1 MAEDEPAPTTI
12 TKTAN
17 ALAQAAE
24 FALAS
29 LVNLGWTWP
38 NIAFAIAAA
47 TTAAT
52 GRFPRSATILG
63 FILFVRLIRF
73 PEGPMSRTDQPAT
86 GEMVDLPTCATHYEW
101 LEATTLLSEVPVV
114 VVHGFSGDLNDVRP
128 LAARIRDAGH
138 RVLVYDLVGRGY
150 SACRGERHT
159 CRLFVSQLSELLS
172 ALQIQRAHLVGNSL
186 GGGVAIE
193 FARYFPQRVESL
205 ALVAPVGLRLAK
217 RTYVL
222 TRAPLVPDVLFR
234 CFLQFSLLFG
244 LEYEWADVKNP
255 KYRTMVQAYKR
266 RVAEEPALGRSL
278 LSTARH
284 FPFEQL
290 GPAFAAAGALPRP
303 VLVVWGDGDR
313 TCPCAA
319 RDVRRLV
326 PRADV
331 VVVRGER
338 HCVYTEFVGES
349 ARAVVDHLRRAV
361 A

>member
-1 MAEDEPAPTTI
+1 
-12 TKTAN
+12 
-17 ALAQAAE
+17 
-24 FALAS
+24 
-29 LVNLGWTWP
+29 
-38 NIAFAIAAA
+38 
-47 TTAAT
+47 
-52 GRFPRSATILG
+52 
-63 FILFVRLIRF
+63 
-73 PEGPMSRTDQPAT
+73 
-86 GEMVDLPTCATHYEW
+86 MVLY
-101 LEATTLLSEVPVV
+101 
-114 VVHGFSGDLNDVRP
+114 
-128 LAARIRDAGH
+128 
-138 RVLVYDLVGRGY
+138 
-150 SACRGERHT
+150 
-159 CRLFVSQLSELLS
+159 
-172 ALQIQRAHLVGNSL
+172 
-186 GGGVAIE
+186 
-193 FARYFPQRVESL
+193 
-205 ALVAPVGLRLAK
+205 LRLAK

-244 LEYEWADVKNP
+244 LEYEWADVENP

-290 GPAFAAAGALPRP
+290 RP

-331 VVVRGER
+331 VVVRGAR

>member
-1 MAEDEPAPTTI
+1 M
-12 TKTAN
+12 
-17 ALAQAAE
+17 
-24 FALAS
+24 
-29 LVNLGWTWP
+29 
-38 NIAFAIAAA
+38 
-47 TTAAT
+47 
-52 GRFPRSATILG
+52 
-63 FILFVRLIRF
+63 
-73 PEGPMSRTDQPAT
+73 
-86 GEMVDLPTCATHYEW
+86 
-101 LEATTLLSEVPVV
+101 
-114 VVHGFSGDLNDVRP
+114 
-128 LAARIRDAGH
+128 
-138 RVLVYDLVGRGY
+138 
-150 SACRGERHT
+150 
-159 CRLFVSQLSELLS
+159 
-172 ALQIQRAHLVGNSL
+172 
-186 GGGVAIE
+186 GGGIVIE
-193 FARYFPQRVESL
+193 FARFFPQRVESL

-244 LEYEWADVKNP
+244 LEYEWADVENP

-290 GPAFAAAGALPRP
+290 GPAFAAAGDLLRP

-313 TCPCAA
+313 TCPGPA
-319 RDVRRLV
+319 RDGRRLV

-331 VVVRGER
+331 AVVRGAR